1 MPPQRETKFF
11 IYYDAHGSHV
21 SGRVKIALEYDG
33 KTHSLDELV
42 VNVPTFSVN
51 TGFKIGRFRMSGLAA
66 SIEIVGGK
74 AVIS

>member
-33 KTHSLDELV
+33 KTQSIDEVV
-42 VNVPTFSVN
+42 VNVPTCSV
-51 TGFKIGRFRMSGLAA
+51 TEGFKIGRFRMCGVA
-66 SIEIVGGK
+66 SSVEIVGGK